1 MENFDVNSFDFETMN
16 NAIGTNPFENDKK
29 DYADERFYKLD
40 KDKAGNGHAI
50 IALMPDKNKRFIIK
64 MYKIE
69 TTLDI
74 NGSKQWINAWSPRSI
89 GKPCPFHQ
97 TYIDHWNEDKDI
109 ARQFKTKEKWICNIK
124 IIKDPVHP
132 ENEGK
137 IFLYAFSKTMAEK
150 IQATVNL
157 SESEIQ
163 MGIQRKEIFN
173 PLKGYVMNLKCY
185 KADTG
190 FTSYD
195 NAEFMQLPNGKTIY
209 GDLNDEAK
217 KKCYDDVVNHTYDLS
232 ELQKPENFMSYDDL
246 YKELERICRG
256 TFGIGSKSSASPKPK
271 DSQSVNIETDEPKSE
286 VNTAPTATTATV
298 TPTESAPTP
307 TAPTTT
313 SATDDLDAF
322 LKGL

>member
-1 MENFDVNSFDFETMN
+1 
-16 NAIGTNPFENDKK
+16 
-29 DYADERFYKLD
+29 
-40 KDKAGNGHAI
+40 
-50 IALMPDKNKRFIIK
+50 
-64 MYKIE
+64 
-69 TTLDI
+69 
-74 NGSKQWINAWSPRSI
+74 
-89 GKPCPFHQ
+89 
-97 TYIDHWNEDKDI
+97 
-109 ARQFKTKEKWICNIK
+109 
-124 IIKDPVHP
+124 
-132 ENEGK
+132 
-137 IFLYAFSKTMAEK
+137 MAEK

-195 NAEFMQLPNGKTIY
+195 NSEFMQLPNGKTIY

-256 TFGIGSKSSASPKPK
+256 TFGIGSKSSASSKPK

-286 VNTAPTATTATV
+286 VNTAPTATV